1 MKELGLDLLGL
12 PAARLHNE
20 VDLIGNTDFHLVARG
35 GPSYQSCAAIW
46 RKDSHFQFD
55 ALNEV
60 GSNCRLWIST
70 SFHGEIIAF
79 CAVVALPPQGGA
91 EKESLWH
98 EELKGLCRD
107 IALLKLSCTNCR
119 VPPCFLVAGEFN
131 VQPSRLAGA
140 KDLNKPQRDDAIE
153 SLLQEHALTLLNPLL
168 AGDSP
173 HPSWLPLHG

>member
-20 VDLIGNTDFHLVARG
+20 VNLIGNTDFHLVARG

-46 RKDSHFQFD
+46 RKNSHFKFD

-60 GSNCRLWIST
+60 GSNCRPWIST

-79 CAVVALPPQGGA
+79 CAVVALPPTRRCRQG
-91 EKESLWH
+91 ESLAQ
-98 EELKGLCRD
+98 ELKRLCRD

-119 VPPCFLVAGEFN
+119 VPPCF
-131 VQPSRLAGA
+131 RLPAT
-140 KDLNKPQRDDAIE
+140 
-153 SLLQEHALTLLNPLL
+153 STYNP
-168 AGDSP
+168 
-173 HPSWLPLHG
+173 HG